1 MQNRLNSQQVTV
13 KTRPSPKFLAGTTF
27 GCLFTL
33 FAFNSIVNA
42 TLPEGLPDYRDMT
55 NALISKLPGMLKAKD
70 APDVL
75 LLGASGIVI
84 PSVRCDDQFHQRPS
98 RYDEQFMKSDI
109 WKYAKSDYLADLLS
123 HQLHKDVTIDNTGS
137 GGCIMSDQY
146 IVLKKYLDA
155 GKRPEFVLI
164 TTGPK
169 DFYDNL
175 KPSIDKTPIYT
186 ELADL
191 PIRLTDIVQGNCK
204 IDSSVPEMSESLLRA
219 LSKFYFFRE
228 DYRGFLARKTSELT
242 GHPESLEKTPENLAA
257 QKATAGK
264 DSAAL
269 ASAKK
274 AEPIRYIPNT
284 NQDIKRFRKIY
295 LPINKTQFDQQ
306 MAYLQKTIELAK
318 SNGIAVQICFMP
330 LAEEHKNILKPDAWD
345 TYKKRVTEMAAKEDV
360 ACLDPQEE
368 IGFEP
373 DDFEDSAHLNKVG
386 GKKFFN
392 YLTEKICSD
401 QKVAASIAQNGVL
414 IGQH

>member
-1 MQNRLNSQQVTV
+1 
-13 KTRPSPKFLAGTTF
+13 
-27 GCLFTL
+27 
-33 FAFNSIVNA
+33 
-42 TLPEGLPDYRDMT
+42 
-55 NALISKLPGMLKAKD
+55 MLKAK
-70 APDVL
+70 ANPDLL

-84 PSVRCDDQFHQRPS
+84 PSVRCDDQFHQRQS

-109 WKYAKSDYLADLLS
+109 WKYSRSDYLADLLS
-123 HQLHKDVTIDNTGS
+123 RKLHKNVTIDNTGS

-155 GKRPEFVLI
+155 GKQPEFVLI

-186 ELADL
+186 ELADF

-228 DYRGFLARKTSELT
+228 DYRGFLARKTSQLT

-257 QKATAGK
+257 HKAATSKEKTALLG
-264 DSAAL
+264 
-269 ASAKK
+269 AKK
-274 AEPIRYIPNT
+274 TAPLRYIPNT

-295 LPINKTQFDQQ
+295 LPVNKTQFEQQ
-306 MAYLQKTIELAK
+306 MTYLQKTIELAK
-318 SNGIAVQICFMP
+318 NHGIAVQICFMP
-330 LAEEHKNILKPDAWD
+330 LAEEHKNILKPEAWD
-345 TYKKRVTEMAAKEDV
+345 TYKKRVAEMAAKEDV
-360 ACLDPQEE
+360 TCLDPQEE
-368 IGFEP
+368 IGFTP
-373 DDFEDSAHLNKVG
+373 NDFEDSAHLNNVG

-401 QKVAASIAQNGVL
+401 EKVAAAIVQNGVL
-414 IGQH
+414 IGQHQALEATNNSPPDSTPKRQARAY

>member
-1 MQNRLNSQQVTV
+1 
-13 KTRPSPKFLAGTTF
+13 
-27 GCLFTL
+27 
-33 FAFNSIVNA
+33 
-42 TLPEGLPDYRDMT
+42 MT
-55 NALISKLPGMLKAKD
+55 NALISKLPGMLKANQT
-70 APDVL
+70 PDVL

-84 PSVRCDDQFHQRPS
+84 PSVRCDDQFHQRQS

-123 HQLHKDVTIDNTGS
+123 RRLHKNVTIDNTGS

-191 PIRLTDIVQGNCK
+191 PIRVADILQGNCK
-204 IDSSVPEMSESLLRA
+204 IDSSIPEMSESILKA
-219 LSKFYFFRE
+219 SSKFYFFRE
-228 DYRGFLARKTSELT
+228 DYREFLARKTSELT
-242 GHPESLEKTPENLAA
+242 GHPESLEKTPENIAA
-257 QKATAGK
+257 QNAVKSATK
-264 DSAAL
+264 ST
-269 ASAKK
+269 STTMVSEKK
-274 AEPIRYIPNT
+274 SEPIRYIPNT

-295 LPINKTQFDQQ
+295 LPINQAQFDQQ
-306 MAYLQKTIELAK
+306 LSYLKKTIELAK

-345 TYKKRVTEMAAKEDV
+345 MYKKRVTELAATEQV
-360 ACLDPQEE
+360 TCLDPQEE
-368 IGFEP
+368 ISFAAS
-373 DDFEDSAHLNKVG
+373 DFEDSAHLNDVG
-386 GKKFFN
+386 GTKFFS
-392 YLTEKICSD
+392 YLTDKICSD
-401 QKVAASIAQNGVL
+401 RKVAAAIVQNGVL